1 MGRWIKTNLL
11 SLIVTIALTALFGW
25 LLSTSDKLKDT
36 YTAHAIENATDI
48 TTLKVMD
55 KTHDKTLADR
65 DVVWGKRMD
74 TVELKLDKIITQNAQ
89 ETATS
94 REMLGELRGIQRG
107 MKENATK

>member
-1 MGRWIKTNLL
+1 MGKWIRTNLL

-25 LLSTSDKLKDT
+25 LLTTGDNLKET
-36 YTAHAIENATDI
+36 YTAHAVENATDI
-48 TTLKVMD
+48 ATLKAMD
-55 KTHDKTLADR
+55 KIHDKNLADR
-65 DVVWGKRMD
+65 DMVCAKRTD
-74 TVELKLDKIITQNAQ
+74 KLELKLDKIITQNAK